1 MTVAPTLERYLMDQG
16 TTYQLLSHPQTQTA
30 AETAH
35 ASHISG
41 SRLAKGV
48 LLADG
53 NGYLLAVLPASHHLD
68 LERVAAWLG
77 RPVSLAS
84 EQEVGRLFPDCELG
98 AIPAVGWAYG
108 LDVILDDSLTAQ
120 DIFGSKPAIIVAWSR
135 SVAIGFASCWGQRRM
150 VSSAS
155 MTDAFT
161 PPDHAGR

>member
-1 MTVAPTLERYLMDQG
+1 MTMAPTLERYLMDQG
-16 TTYQLLSHPQTQTA
+16 ATYRLLSHPLTQTA

-41 SRLAKGV
+41 NRVAKGV

-53 NGYLLAVLPASHHLD
+53 DGYLLAVLPASHQLD
-68 LERVAAWLG
+68 LDRLGAWLG

-108 LDVILDDSLTAQ
+108 LDVIVDDSLATQ
-120 DIFGSKPAIIVAWSR
+120 DAIWFEAGDHR
-135 SVAIGFASCWGQRRM
+135 SLVEVGGDQFRRLLGAAPHG
-150 VSSAS
+150 VFSIH
-155 MTDAFT
+155 D
-161 PPDHAGR
+161 